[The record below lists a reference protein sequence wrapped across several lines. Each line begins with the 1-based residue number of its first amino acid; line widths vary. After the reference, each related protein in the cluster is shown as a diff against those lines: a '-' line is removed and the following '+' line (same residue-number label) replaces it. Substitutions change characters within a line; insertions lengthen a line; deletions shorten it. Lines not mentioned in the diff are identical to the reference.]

1 MKIPAHVA
9 AYAAGLHTAGGV
21 SWLDVA
27 ELLERA
33 GLGSY
38 GLRELARQALAWQRT
53 NIDAAAVRAARRWR
67 KRQHTP

>member
-1 MKIPAHVA
+1 MKIPDYIA

-33 GLGSY
+33 GLGDHD
-38 GLRELARQALAWQRT
+38 LRELAREALAWQRKYV
-53 NIDAAAVRAARRWR
+53 DAAAVRAARRWR
-67 KRQHTP
+67 KRNTP

>member
-1 MKIPAHVA
+1 MKIPDHVA

-33 GLGSY
+33 GLGDY
-38 GLRELARQALAWQRT
+38 DLRELARQALAWQRT
-53 NIDAAAVRAARRWR
+53 HVEANAIRAARRWR
-67 KRQHTP
+67 KRNTP